1 MLLYGVIVPRTD
13 PTTLSTATSASLG
26 VSSPAYDRSA
36 LRPSI
41 VHIGV
46 GGFHRAHLALYVDE
60 LCRAGRQDWSIVG
73 AGILPGDTRMASALG
88 EQDHLYSLIVRGASS
103 TDVRIIGSIT
113 DFALGIEDLGPVVAR
128 IAAPDTQ
135 IVSLTITEGGYP
147 IDDATGEFD
156 GSLPTAGAHSAF
168 AAIVAGLDRRRSSG
182 AGALT
187 VLSCDNIIGNGNA
200 ARTST
205 LGVAAAHSPELADWI
220 QDHVTF
226 PNSMVDRITPATTD
240 DDRAWLRDE
249 HGYDDQWPVVTEPF
263 TQWVIEDDFGGE
275 RLPLE
280 EIDVIITD
288 HVEPYELM
296 KLRLLNAAHSCLSY
310 LAALDRI
317 EGVHDA
323 MAADHIGA
331 YVRGFLAREA
341 KPMVPAVPGIDLDEY
356 CDSLVERFSNPGVAD
371 QITRLCLDGSVKF
384 PKFLIPTIRAQLGA
398 DGPIALSTL
407 ALAAWCQYLG
417 RVDAEGRPIQPAPDP
432 NLEEAV
438 SHAKRA
444 LDVPTA
450 FLDFEQVFDADL
462 RNDARF
468 SRAFEEALLALR
480 KEGVAAAIDSALH

>member
-1 MLLYGVIVPRTD
+1 M
-13 PTTLSTATSASLG
+13 TAASSAALG
-26 VSSPAYDRSA
+26 VSSPTYDRSA
-36 LRPSI
+36 LRPAI

-60 LCRAGRQDWSIVG
+60 LCRAGLQGWSIVG
-73 AGILPGDTRMASALG
+73 AGILPGDVRMAEALDA
-88 EQDHLYSLIVRGASS
+88 QDHLYSMIIRAAES
-103 TDVRIIGSIT
+103 TEVRIIGSIT
-113 DFALGIEDLGPVVAR
+113 DFVLGIDDLEPVVAR
-128 IAAPDTQ
+128 IADPDTQ

-147 IDDATGEFD
+147 IDDATGAFD
-156 GSLPTAGAHSAF
+156 PRLPTAAAHSAF
-168 AAIVAGLDRRRSSG
+168 AAIVAGLDRRRAAG
-182 AGALT
+182 AGPVT

-200 ARTST
+200 SRTST
-205 LGVAAAHSPELADWI
+205 LGVAGRHDPELAGWI
-220 QDHVTF
+220 RANVTF

-240 DDRAWLRDE
+240 DDRRWLEDA
-249 HGYDDQWPVVTEPF
+249 HGYTDRWPVVTEPF
-263 TQWVIEDDFGGE
+263 TQWVIEDDFAGD

-310 LAALDRI
+310 LAALDDI

-323 MAADHIGA
+323 MAAEHIGT
-331 YVRGFLAREA
+331 YVREFLAREA
-341 KPMVPAVPGIDLDEY
+341 KPMVPPVPGIDLDDY

-371 QITRLCLDGSVKF
+371 QVSRLCLDGSVKF
-384 PKFLIPTIRAQLGA
+384 PKFLIPTIRAQLAA
-398 DGPIALSTL
+398 DGPIELSTL

-417 RVDAEGRPIQPAPDP
+417 RVDAEGRPIQPAADP

-444 LDVPTA
+444 IDAPTA

-462 RNDARF
+462 RNDQRF
-468 SRAFEEALLALR
+468 SRSFEAALLTLR
-480 KEGVAAAIDSALH
+480 KEGVAAAINGALR